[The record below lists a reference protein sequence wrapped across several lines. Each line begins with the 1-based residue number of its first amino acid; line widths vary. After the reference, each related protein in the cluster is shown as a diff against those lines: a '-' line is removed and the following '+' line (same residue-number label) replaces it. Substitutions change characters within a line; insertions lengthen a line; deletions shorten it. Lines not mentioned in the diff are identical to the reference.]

1 MSPRPPGGFSLFLL
15 LTVTAWGLNFV
26 ALKVVYLEVGPA
38 ALGFT
43 RSLIMLATLV
53 PVCWLAKAPLRYE
66 RSTAALILL
75 QGFIS
80 MGLYMVAFLEA
91 LRLTG
96 PAEGA
101 LVLSTC
107 PVLTTLLAMA
117 VRQEAFRWATLLYAL
132 VAFGGVALVIAGGV
146 ALRSTSLM
154 GYLLMVLAAL
164 TWAVGTVISKPLV
177 QKHSPYT
184 VLTLSIPGALPVLA
198 TYGLWDTLHTPWT
211 SLSGLTWLAYGFV
224 ALVAGTFGFVGFY
237 VGVRQIGATGA
248 MLYQYLVPVVAAV
261 AAWLWLGQSLVGVQW
276 LGMAI
281 TLAAVF
287 QATRSRSRE
296 LRPPREELAAGP
308 AV

>member
-1 MSPRPPGGFSLFLL
+1 MTPRPPGGFSLFLL
-15 LTVTAWGLNFV
+15 LTVTAWGINFV
-26 ALKVVYLEVGPA
+26 ALKVVYQEVSPA
-38 ALGFT
+38 ALGLT
-43 RSLIMLATLV
+43 RAIVMLATV
-53 PVCWLAKAPLRYE
+53 APVCWLAKASLRYE

-80 MGLYMVAFLEA
+80 MGLYMVVFLEA
-91 LRLTG
+91 LNLTG

-132 VAFGGVALVIAGGV
+132 VAFGGVALVIVGGV
-146 ALRSTSLM
+146 SLRSAPVT

-164 TWAVGTVISKPLV
+164 IWAVGTVISKPLV
-177 QKHSPYT
+177 HKHSPYT

-198 TYGLWDTLHTPWT
+198 AYGLMDALRTPWT
-211 SLSGLTWLAYGFV
+211 GLSGTTWLAYGFV
-224 ALVAGTFGFVGFY
+224 SLVAGTFGFVGFY

-248 MLYQYLVPVVAAV
+248 MLYQYLVPLVAAV
-261 AAWLWLGQSLVGVQW
+261 AAWLWLDQTLVGVQW

-287 QATRSRSRE
+287 QATKSRSRGM
-296 LRPPREELAAGP
+296 RTTQEELAPGP